1 MIPGQYQSHGGS
13 PEKTQHDKRRK
24 RPKLMPST
32 YNETKKRKKAGK
44 PFVTKVEFMKV
55 WLI

>member
-44 PFVTKVEFMKV
+44 PFVTKVGFMKV